1 MIQKIDH
8 IGIGV
13 KNLEEAV
20 KIYTSLGLKVEHREE
35 VKEQKVKLASLSI
48 GESHIELL
56 ESTDPAGPIG
66 KFVESRGEGIHHIA
80 VKVDNIVASLENA
93 KKAGI
98 QLIDEKP
105 RIGAGGAKIGF
116 LHPKSTRGVL
126 IEFCER

>member
-8 IGIGV
+8 VGIGV

-20 KIYTSLGLKVEHREE
+20 KVYTSLGLKVEHREE
-35 VKEQKVKLASLSI
+35 VKEQKVKVASLAI

>member
-8 IGIGV
+8 VGIGV

-20 KIYTSLGLKVEHREE
+20 KIYTSLGLKVEHMEE
-35 VKEQKVKLASLSI
+35 VKEQKVKVASLAI

-80 VKVDNIVASLENA
+80 VRVDNIVASLESA

>member
-126 IEFCER
+126 IEFCEI